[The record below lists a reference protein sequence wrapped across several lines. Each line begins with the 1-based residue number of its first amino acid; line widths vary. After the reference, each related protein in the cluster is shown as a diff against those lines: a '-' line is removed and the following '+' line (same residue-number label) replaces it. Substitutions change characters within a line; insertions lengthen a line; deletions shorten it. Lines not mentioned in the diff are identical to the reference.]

1 MIRIPP
7 PLVAVACAVAIAG
20 CSSQFDTARQL
31 PQAVTA
37 FDRALQ
43 TGYLQLARAELD
55 EVDLVDTDIFAGR
68 ALKLANGERVLP
80 ERLDA
85 RSLPAAAA
93 PDLARARTR
102 LIAALDGGGRERTPD
117 AAAEAQLRFDCWM
130 QEQEENFQPD
140 DIAACRAAFMAA
152 VEKIKTAAPGLAR
165 PGVPTLRPTPA
176 AARVVKAIKKP
187 KSVTLMFAFDSAKI
201 DAAGKAEIAK
211 AVRAYKAFGTAIV
224 RIGGHADRAGTEAYN
239 LKLGRNR
246 AEAVARA
253 LQHQGVPATALRTR
267 SYGESRPAVS
277 TTDGKRED
285 KNRRVEIGIDPRLP
299 RTAIRQ

>member
-7 PLVAVACAVAIAG
+7 PLVAVACAAVLAG
-20 CSSQFDTARQL
+20 CSSQFDAARRS
-31 PQAVTA
+31 PQAGTA

-55 EVDLVDTDIFAGR
+55 EVDLVDTDAFAGR
-68 ALKLANGERVLP
+68 ALKLANGKRVLP

-85 RSLPAAAA
+85 RSLPAAVA
-93 PDLARARTR
+93 PALARARTR

-152 VEKIKTAAPGLAR
+152 VEKIKTAAPALAR
-165 PGVPTLRPTPA
+165 PVTPALRPMPA
-176 AARVVKAIKKP
+176 AARVAKAIKKP
-187 KSVTLMFAFDSAKI
+187 KSVTVMFAFDSAKI
-201 DAAGKAEIAK
+201 DAAGTTEIAK
-211 AVRAYKAFGTAIV
+211 AVHAYKAFGTAIV
-224 RIGGHADRAGTEAYN
+224 RIGGHADRVGTDAYN
-239 LKLGRNR
+239 MKLGHAR

-253 LQHQGVPATALRTR
+253 LERQGVPATALRTR

-285 KNRRVEIGIDPRLP
+285 KNRRVEIGVDPNLP